1 MYTHSHTHVHP
12 LTHACT
18 PTHTGTQSHTRTHEI
33 FLPPPPP
40 STFSQNLFTSS
51 FAMKKGTVN
60 GTKMEAEGPPA
71 AASVGSEMEWFEI
84 AAVGE

>member
-1 MYTHSHTHVHP
+1 MGS
-12 LTHACT
+12 LTHQL
-18 PTHTGTQSHTRTHEI
+18 THTNSRTACKFFISAPLTRTHEI
-33 FLPPPPP
+33 FLPPPP